1 MIKVRGNYVRFAK
14 HDDPFYCRIEHVGEN
29 VLIKGINEEYLSDVC
44 GKVVQD
50 GPSY

>member
-1 MIKVRGNYVRFAK
+1 LELVDESQCV
-14 HDDPFYCRIEHVGEN
+14 DEN

-50 GPSY
+50 GH